1 MATVRDDPR
10 RHHLRAGHDRLLNGD
25 RCAQPDGTPQLHRH
39 EPQPLPLPQPQHGGA
54 QQADAQNDRHHRL
67 RQRRAQRRAGHAQ
80 IRPRQRKRA
89 QLPRGEDQQGVEHH
103 VQPAHEHQQYA
114 GRPHISA
121 RLQQTHRQPVQ
132 LHKGQRQCE
141 DQEIRGRARTDR
153 AVRVEP
159 VGKPTGDGTAHGG
172 NKQPEG
178 EPGAQPLLH
187 QIPRVLFLA
196 CADALRH
203 HDGKSHHQRSA
214 QSAEQPRA
222 GGHQSNGSRGVP
234 PQLSHHGG
242 VDVLHDDRR
251 NLRQDR
257 GEAQL

>member
-1 MATVRDDPR
+1 MATVPSGAMIRVVTTCALDMTACSMATGAPSRTARRSCTGTNRSLSPFRSPSMGERSRQMHKMIATTVSDNAVPNAAPVTPR
-10 RHHLRAGHDRLLNGD
+10 SA
-25 RCAQPDGTPQLHRH
+25 
-39 EPQPLPLPQPQHGGA
+39 
-54 QQADAQNDRHHRL
+54 
-67 RQRRAQRRAGHAQ
+67 
-80 IRPRQRKRA
+80 PRQRKRA

-121 RLQQTHRQPVQ
+121 RLQQAHRQPVQ

-159 VGKPTGDGTAHGG
+159 VGKPPGDGTAHGG

-178 EPGAQPLLH
+178 EPGTQPLLH

-203 HDGKSHHQRSA
+203 HNRKAHY
-214 QSAEQPRA
+214 
-222 GGHQSNGSRGVP
+222 
-234 PQLSHHGG
+234 
-242 VDVLHDDRR
+242 
-251 NLRQDR
+251 
-257 GEAQL
+257 